1 MFQDQMHLK
10 KQLPSLDLYFLTT
23 MSSVLTLREPGPSN
37 RCSTIQ
43 SSRRRMHMRPCFRL
57 KGPASSSRRR
67 GNLSKR
73 LNLSLQEIRSRRGSH
88 LLNNHPSLSHKL
100 VKMTESRPVRFKPLI
115 LRSRSN
121 LLRSKLLLMWGNLL
135 PVSLFNFKMRVAMPR
150 MRRPS
155 PAIVRSA
162 RGITFLSTSK

>member
-1 MFQDQMHLK
+1 MHLK
-10 KQLPSLDLYFLTT
+10 ERLPSLDLYYLTT

-37 RCSTIQ
+37 RCSTMI
-43 SSRRRMHMRPCFRL
+43 SSRRSIHMQPCFRL
-57 KGPASSSRRR
+57 KGPASRRR

-73 LNLSLQEIRSRRGSH
+73 LNLGLQEIRSRRCTH

-121 LLRSKLLLMWGNLL
+121 LIRSKLLLMWVNLL

>member
-10 KQLPSLDLYFLTT
+10 EQLPSLDLYFLTT
-23 MSSVLTLREPGPSN
+23 MSSVLTLREQGPSKT
-37 RCSTIQ
+37 CSTMQ
-43 SSRRRMHMRPCFRL
+43 SSRRWMHMQPCFRL

-73 LNLSLQEIRSRRGSH
+73 LNLSLREIRFRRGSH

-121 LLRSKLLLMWGNLL
+121 LLRSKLLLVWGNLL

-155 PAIVRSA
+155 LAIVRSA
-162 RGITFLSTSK
+162 RGIAFLSTSK